1 MALRGPGILT
11 GGKAPLNQTRASDL
25 CPLRWQRKDTMR
37 RPTRP
42 SALQV
47 SAIHGGGGGGNPY
60 LRGLSLNRVLWLPI
74 TELPPLLLLPS
85 SSPWE

>member
-1 MALRGPGILT
+1 MSPLT
-11 GGKAPLNQTRASDL
+11 GHVCLISAHKGHS
-25 CPLRWQRKDTMR
+25 RKTLHSEL
-37 RPTRP
+37 PEP
-42 SALQV
+42 SAPRV
-47 SAIHGGGGGGNPY
+47 RAIRRGGGDPY